1 MCSNLKALLSSQA
14 VIRPL
19 LSTLLPVETKRKLAL
34 MKSSADTLTRIP
46 GEPQW
51 VQGLLLATAAVQWEV
66 GNLPCGFLQK
76 PQGSWK
82 RHVSPHSDSC
92 LVWFVRPAECHQMA
106 LLVPPACTG
115 SSHPTRTGAKM
126 VLNEGAEHRCSPPGW
141 QQSLMTQDVSKHFP
155 KIVLRISDKSHI
167 CFVFCYH
174 LPDYVST

>member
-1 MCSNLKALLSSQA
+1 M
-14 VIRPL
+14 
-19 LSTLLPVETKRKLAL
+19 
-34 MKSSADTLTRIP
+34 
-46 GEPQW
+46 
-51 VQGLLLATAAVQWEV
+51 QGLLLATAAVQLEV

-76 PQGSWK
+76 PRGSWK
-82 RHVSPHSDSC
+82 RHISPHSDSC

-141 QQSLMTQDVSKHFP
+141 EQSLMTQAVSKHFP

-167 CFVFCYH
+167 CFVFFATIYRLCVHLEMRRVTGHQTDELEFYYH
-174 LPDYVST
+174 QTRQLRTVQCSQMQDRTYR